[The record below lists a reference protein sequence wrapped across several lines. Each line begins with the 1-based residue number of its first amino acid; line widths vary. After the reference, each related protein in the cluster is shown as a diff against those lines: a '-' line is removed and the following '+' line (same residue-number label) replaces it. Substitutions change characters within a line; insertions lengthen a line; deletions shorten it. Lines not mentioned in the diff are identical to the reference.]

1 MSWFDTALE
10 DKLHERVAELMAQT
24 GVPGVAVG
32 VSYRGESV
40 AFGYGVTSVEHPLP
54 VSDETLFQI
63 GSITKTFTGTL
74 IMRLVEAGTLDLD
87 AKVRAY
93 LPGFRVADEEASREA
108 TVRHL
113 LTHHGGWAGDFFH
126 GTGAGDDAIERY
138 VADMAELPQLAPI
151 GTHWSYNNAGFGV
164 AGRIIEVVTGK
175 SYETVLREQV
185 LTPLGLEHA
194 FFDPG
199 EVITHSFAVG
209 HSVVEGEARVAR
221 PWAMDRAIYPVGGIT
236 CPVKDLLRYARFH
249 LGDGRAEDGTR
260 LLTPQSLSLMHSPQV
275 TVWEKESWGLGW
287 GIVDD
292 IEGARQVRHGG
303 GTQGQIALL
312 VLVPEHG
319 LAMAILTNAERGD
332 LITDEVRRWVLK
344 ELLGLDAPRAK
355 PIDAEEEEL
364 AQYAGHYRG
373 YYADLDLGMLGGKL
387 VGQVTYKRGFP
398 NEDVPPPP
406 APPPMSVAL
415 CAKDRLLVLDGPV
428 KDAVGDVIRTA
439 DGSIGWLRFGGRL
452 RQREEAKAGLP

>member
-1 MSWFDTALE
+1 MSWFGKTLE

-32 VSYRGESV
+32 VLHRGESV
-40 AFGYGVTSVEHPLP
+40 AFGYGVTSVENPLP

-63 GSITKTFTGTL
+63 GSITKTYTGTL
-74 IMRLVEAGTLDLD
+74 VMRLVEDGVLDLD
-87 AKVRAY
+87 AKVQAY
-93 LPGFRVADEEASREA
+93 LPGFRVADDEASHEA

-113 LTHHGGWAGDFFH
+113 LTHQGGWAGDFFH
-126 GTGAGDDAIERY
+126 GTGAGDDAIARY
-138 VADMAELPQLAPI
+138 VTDMAELPQVVPI
-151 GTHWSYNNAGFGV
+151 GTHWSYNNAGFAV
-164 AGRIIEVVTGK
+164 AGRIVEVVTGK
-175 SYETVLREQV
+175 RYESVLREQV
-185 LTPLGLEHA
+185 LAPLGLEHT
-194 FFDPG
+194 FFDPA
-199 EVITHSFAVG
+199 EVMTHSFAVG
-209 HSVVEGEARVAR
+209 HSVVDGVARIAR
-221 PWAMDRAIYPVGGIT
+221 PWALDRAIYPAGGIT
-236 CPVKDLLRYARFH
+236 CPMKDLLRYALFH

-275 TVWEKESWGLGW
+275 TVREQESWGLAW

-303 GTQGQIALL
+303 GTKGQISLL

-319 LAMAILTNAERGD
+319 LAMAIMTNADRGN
-332 LITDEVRRWVLK
+332 LIADEVRRWVLM

-355 PIDAEEEEL
+355 PIEAGETEL

-373 YYADLDLGMLGGKL
+373 YYMDLDLGILGGKL

-415 CAKDRLLVLDGPV
+415 CAKDRLLVLDGPD
-428 KDAVGDVIRTA
+428 KDGVGDVIRTA
-439 DGSIGWLRFGGRL
+439 DGSVGWLRFSGRL
-452 RQREEAKAGLP
+452 HQREEAG